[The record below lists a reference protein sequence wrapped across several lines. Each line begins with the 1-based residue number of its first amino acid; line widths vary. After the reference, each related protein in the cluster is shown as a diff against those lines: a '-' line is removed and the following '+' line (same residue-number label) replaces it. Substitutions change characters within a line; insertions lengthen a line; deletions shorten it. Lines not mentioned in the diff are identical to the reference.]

1 MQQIQVTPPRWV
13 RRLNIGFLVCGVIAL
28 AWLLYAL
35 GLDQMLEGLSQ
46 LGWGFALSTAAFT
59 CGILLDGVTMRACAG
74 PAARKV
80 LRYRQFAR
88 ASFAGH
94 AINQATPLG
103 SLGEVTKVTIL
114 AERIPPTRAT
124 ATLIVLN
131 IVMFIVN
138 CGLMTV
144 GPLVA
149 VAFLDPGPGVTQ
161 LLVLTSVVFFLAAV
175 AALVF
180 LYRGPGDVP
189 FRLALRLRV
198 SPERVGRWRARW
210 REVEDDWME
219 VSQERGQMAVAWISG
234 ILSRTAAV
242 VEAIIILYF
251 LGADQVIAVAVLSL
265 AGYQLV
271 NWLTA
276 FVPMQAGTTEGGA
289 YVLFAA
295 VGLSPVLGVLLELV
309 RRIRRLLFIVFGVAV
324 LGWPTFRG
332 LMRRE
337 PL

>member
-13 RRLNIGFLVCGVIAL
+13 RRLNIGFLICGVIAL
-28 AWLLYAL
+28 VWMVYAL
-35 GLDQMLEGLSQ
+35 GVDHLVEGLGQ
-46 LGWGFALSTAAFT
+46 LGWGFALSTAVFT
-59 CGILLDGVTMRACAG
+59 CGILLDGVTMQACAG
-74 PAARKV
+74 PAARD
-80 LRYRQFAR
+80 LRYWQFAR

-114 AERIPPTRAT
+114 SERIPASRAT

-131 IVMFIVN
+131 IVMFVVN
-138 CGLMTV
+138 CGLITV

-149 VAFLDPGPGVTQ
+149 VAFLDPGPRITL
-161 LLVLTSVVFFLAAV
+161 LLVLAAVIFFCAGV

-180 LYRGPGDVP
+180 LYRGPGEVP
-189 FRLALRLRV
+189 FRIALALRV

-210 REVEDDWME
+210 HEVEENWLE
-219 VSQERGQMAVAWISG
+219 ASQDRRQMAVAWVSG
-234 ILSRTAAV
+234 VLSRTAAA
-242 VEAIIILYF
+242 VEAMIILFF
-251 LGADQVIAVAVLSL
+251 LGADQVVAIGILSL

-271 NWLTA
+271 VWLTA
-276 FVPMQAGTTEGGA
+276 FVPMQAGTTEGGT